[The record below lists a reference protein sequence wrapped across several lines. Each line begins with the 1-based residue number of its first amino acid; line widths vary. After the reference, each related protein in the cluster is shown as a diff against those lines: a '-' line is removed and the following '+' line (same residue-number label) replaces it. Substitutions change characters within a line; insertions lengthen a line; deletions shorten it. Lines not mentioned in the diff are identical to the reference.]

1 MAEFS
6 VNVVTTAGLA
16 LIARAAAASQL
27 IYTRVLSDADAM
39 TAAAAA
45 LATPADFSGPEGTIL
60 AASATDVS
68 CRVVGRIGNQ
78 STATSVKTF
87 AVCAKIDGDASDV
100 VVAVLSDDAEIPIP
114 DTSSP
119 ITGVEIGFLINIA
132 SADTVTVQVTGAG
145 SVTFGDIER
154 FVSCHK
160 AGDPT
165 AGEQQTILGDKT
177 FSDDVDIAGGLGVVE
192 DAVFSADVEINGG
205 LSVDGAASFSGTASF
220 GYEIALSGPT
230 VPSGEECY
238 FNTVQSIDGATTT
251 DSLII
256 SWPDHAA
263 DEVLIELQSDKVK
276 MGGDLEA
283 RSLYI
288 ETSAYIYQ
296 ALTVEGVATFT
307 DPIVVAAS
315 SQIKCVDGSQKVRV
329 QVTSYGISIKN
340 ASETEIASID
350 TTSGIVSASGYNG
363 AAPSIVSS
371 ALQVPIGGIV
381 GVCPSGVTGW
391 AQDVPAGTEV
401 TITAGLMPAAAW
413 DCANSRWGVCPSG
426 RTIPAGTYT
435 CVTGWDYNSS
445 GSTYGLVLLCR
456 VS

>member
-78 STATSVKTF
+78 STAASVKTF

-119 ITGVEIGFLINIA
+119 ITGVEIGFLINIS

-145 SVTFGDIER
+145 SVTFGDIAR

-165 AGEQQTILGDKT
+165 AGEQQTILGSKRFENGAD
-177 FSDDVDIAGGLGVVE
+177 FGAGVGIEGELVVE
-192 DAVFSADVEINGG
+192 GAVEMNNELLVDDLAQFNNNLHVYGELGILGDPSIDNGDLAVFTQTVTPDTGSGSTLTLWLDWPYIVEDNIIFSVGAKMVCQGLEANGDAVITGSCRLNG
-205 LSVDGAASFSGTASF
+205 
-220 GYEIALSGPT
+220 E
-230 VPSGEECY
+230 
-238 FNTVQSIDGATTT
+238 
-251 DSLII
+251 
-256 SWPDHAA
+256 
-263 DEVLIELQSDKVK
+263 
-276 MGGDLEA
+276 
-283 RSLYI
+283 
-288 ETSAYIYQ
+288 
-296 ALTVEGVATFT
+296 LTVETVSEFR
-307 DPIVVAAS
+307 DDVIIS
-315 SQIKCVDGSQKVRV
+315 SSAFFGAHGPV
-329 QVTSYGISIKN
+329 
-340 ASETEIASID
+340 EIPGLAPFL
-350 TTSGIVSASGYNG
+350 GGASG
-363 AAPSIVSS
+363 
-371 ALQVPIGGIV
+371 LTLFVPLGGII
-381 GVCPSGVTGW
+381 GVCPSGVSGW

-413 DCANSRWGVCPSG
+413 DCANARWDACPSG
-426 RTIPAGTYT
+426 RTIPAGKYRL
-435 CVTGWDYNSS
+435 VTGWDYSSS
-445 GSTYGLVLLCR
+445 GSTYGLVLLCH
-456 VS
+456 VQ

>member
-78 STATSVKTF
+78 STAATVKTF

-100 VVAVLSDDAEIPIP
+100 VVAVLSDAAEIPIP

-119 ITGVEIGFLINIA
+119 ITGVEIGFLINIS

-145 SVTFGDIER
+145 SVTFGDIAR

-160 AGDPT
+160 AGDPA
-165 AGEQQTILGDKT
+165 AGEQQTILGAKRFENGAD
-177 FSDDVDIAGGLGVVE
+177 FGAGVGIEGELVVE
-192 DAVFSADVEINGG
+192 GAVEMNNELLVDDQAQFNNNVHVYGELGILGNPSIDNGDLAVITQTVTPDTGSGSTLTMLLDWPDIVEDNIVFSVGAKMVCQGLEASGDAVITGTCSI
-205 LSVDGAASFSGTASF
+205 SG
-220 GYEIALSGPT
+220 
-230 VPSGEECY
+230 
-238 FNTVQSIDGATTT
+238 
-251 DSLII
+251 
-256 SWPDHAA
+256 
-263 DEVLIELQSDKVK
+263 K
-276 MGGDLEA
+276 
-283 RSLYI
+283 
-288 ETSAYIYQ
+288 
-296 ALTVEGVATFT
+296 LTVETVSEFRDDVAFNCNIYCGGFSV
-307 DPIVVAAS
+307 DADGNVDIS
-315 SQIKCVDGSQKVRV
+315 SSVYFGAYGSV
-329 QVTSYGISIKN
+329 
-340 ASETEIASID
+340 EIP
-350 TTSGIVSASGYNG
+350 GL
-363 AAPSIVSS
+363 APAIVSS
-371 ALQVPIGGIV
+371 ALRVPIGGII
-381 GVCPSGVTGW
+381 GVCPSGVSGW

-413 DCANSRWGVCPSG
+413 AVENARWGACPSG
-426 RTIPAGTYT
+426 RTIPAGRYT
-435 CVTGWDYNSS
+435 CVTGWDYNST
-445 GSTYGLVLLCR
+445 GSTYGIVLLCR
-456 VS
+456 VQ

>member
-78 STATSVKTF
+78 STATAVKTF

-119 ITGVEIGFLINIA
+119 ITGVEIGFLINIS

-154 FVSCHK
+154 FVSLHK

-165 AGEQQTILGDKT
+165 TGEAQTILGSKRFENGADFGAGVGIEGELVVSGAVEMNDELLVDDQAQFNNNLHVYGELGILGDPSIDNADLAVIT
-177 FSDDVDIAGGLGVVE
+177 QSVTSDAGNTSTLTMLLDWPYIVE
-192 DAVFSADVEINGG
+192 DNIVFAV
-205 LSVDGAASFSGTASF
+205 GAKMTCQGFESSGDAVIT
-220 GYEIALSGPT
+220 G
-230 VPSGEECY
+230 
-238 FNTVQSIDGATTT
+238 TTT
-251 DSLII
+251 LN
-256 SWPDHAA
+256 
-263 DEVLIELQSDKVK
+263 
-276 MGGDLEA
+276 G
-283 RSLYI
+283 
-288 ETSAYIYQ
+288 
-296 ALTVEGVATFT
+296 ALTVETVSEFRDDVAFNCN
-307 DPIVVAAS
+307 IYCGGFS
-315 SQIKCVDGSQKVRV
+315 VDGDGNTDIS
-329 QVTSYGISIKN
+329 SSAYFCAYG
-340 ASETEIASID
+340 AVEIP
-350 TTSGIVSASGYNG
+350 GL
-363 AAPSIVSS
+363 APSISSS
-371 ALQVPIGGIV
+371 ALQVPIGGII
-381 GVCPSGVTGW
+381 GVCPFGVDGW
-391 AQDVPAGTEV
+391 DLPREAGSEV
-401 TITAGLMPAAAW
+401 TIAANTMPVAAW
-413 DCANSRWGVCPSG
+413 DAANSRHSAESSG
-426 RTIPAGTYT
+426 RKIPAGKY
-435 CVTGWDYNSS
+435 CLVTGWDYS
-445 GSTYGLVLLCR
+445 GAGSGYGLVLLCR
-456 VS
+456 VD

>member
-16 LIARAAAASQL
+16 LIARATAASQL

-78 STATSVKTF
+78 TTAATVKTF

-145 SVTFGDIER
+145 SVTFGDIAR

-165 AGEQQTILGDKT
+165 TGENQTILGNKA
-177 FSDDVDIAGGLGVVE
+177 FSGDVDIAGGLGVVD
-192 DAVFSADVEINGG
+192 DAVFSADVEINGT
-205 LSVDGAASFSGTASF
+205 LAVDGAVTVEDVTIGKTLSIIGEGVGDDDTCLIWQKYVQVGGDDVVQLTVAWPNLAADYSRLFF
-220 GYEIALSGPT
+220 GGGAVFQGAIETTGALDVG
-230 VPSGEECY
+230 
-238 FNTVQSIDGATTT
+238 GATT
-251 DSLII
+251 LN
-256 SWPDHAA
+256 
-263 DEVLIELQSDKVK
+263 
-276 MGGDLEA
+276 G
-283 RSLYI
+283 
-288 ETSAYIYQ
+288 
-296 ALTVEGVATFT
+296 ALTVESVSEFEDDVTFSCNIYCGAFSVDADGNVEIT
-307 DPIVVAAS
+307 SAAS
-315 SQIKCVDGSQKVRV
+315 LGA
-329 QVTSYGISIKN
+329 YGPV
-340 ASETEIASID
+340 EIP
-350 TTSGIVSASGYNG
+350 GL
-363 AAPSIVSS
+363 APSVVSN
-371 ALQVPIGGIV
+371 ALNVPLGGII
-381 GVCPSGVTGW
+381 GVCPSGVSGW

-413 DCANSRWGVCPSG
+413 DCANARWGACPSG
-426 RTIPAGTYT
+426 RTIPKGKYRL
-435 CVTGWDYNSS
+435 VTGWDYDSS
-445 GSTYGLVLLCR
+445 NTYGLVLLCHLDNY
-456 VS
+456 